1 MIAPI
6 HSLAHLRSMA
16 FRNPAYKQL
25 AIVSAINLGG
35 DPKDDL
41 NKAIEWLN
49 INADESGDE
58 AGVVEEVNA
67 SREFLEYP

>member
-1 MIAPI
+1 
-6 HSLAHLRSMA
+6 MA
-16 FRNPAYKQL
+16 FRNPVYKQL
-25 AIVSAINLGG
+25 AITAAINLGG

-41 NKAIEWLN
+41 NKAMEWLN
-49 INADESGDE
+49 VNADETDE

>member
-1 MIAPI
+1 MKLAPI

-16 FRNPAYKQL
+16 FRNEAYKRL
-25 AIVSAINLGG
+25 ALTAAENLGG
-35 DPKDDL
+35 TPNDDL
-41 NKAIEWLN
+41 NKAMEWLN
-49 INADESGDE
+49 INADETDE